1 MKAKTSIYV
10 GKDKWAQLR
19 GRAARRDLQA
29 SDLFEEMMDNDAAS
43 ECLPAGLLDAG
54 APEQVEID
62 LEPVEPKGS
71 VSPLVRGE
79 SDGRSDALCPP
90 LPR

>member
-10 GKDKWAQLR
+10 DKDKWAQFR
-19 GRAARRDLQA
+19 GRAAMRGLQA
-29 SDLFEEMMDNDAAS
+29 SDLFEEMMDDDAAS
-43 ECLPAGLLDAG
+43 ECLLAGLPDAG

-62 LEPVEPKGS
+62 FDPVEPKGS
-71 VSPLVRGE
+71 VSQLVRGE
-79 SDGRSDALCPP
+79 RDGRSDALG